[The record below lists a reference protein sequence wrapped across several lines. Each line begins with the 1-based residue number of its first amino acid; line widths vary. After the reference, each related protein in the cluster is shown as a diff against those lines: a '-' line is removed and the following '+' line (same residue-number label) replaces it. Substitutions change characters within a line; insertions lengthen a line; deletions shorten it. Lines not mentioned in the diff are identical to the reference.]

1 MLFSGGIEEGIVV
14 GKVVFSGPDE
24 VDGEEVFFCLYERE
38 VFGDGLRD
46 GFYFLDGVGV
56 DDFGEVF
63 VAFSREEEAV
73 GEGGDDMEGEES
85 LVEEADNVVG
95 FHFRG
100 DAFFFDRKEKERGAY
115 AFDIRSFS
123 CVLLHEGCLLELLLL
138 LMDHDFHFMEL
149 LLFLEDGFFL
159 AVAEAPE
166 IDGIFL
172 KGFPDFRK
180 AHPCALEK
188 TDGLEK
194 EDLTIRVVSVAA
206 IRIDSGGRQQAFF
219 IV

>member
-1 MLFSGGIEEGIVV
+1 
-14 GKVVFSGPDE
+14 
-24 VDGEEVFFCLYERE
+24 
-38 VFGDGLRD
+38 
-46 GFYFLDGVGV
+46 
-56 DDFGEVF
+56 
-63 VAFSREEEAV
+63 
-73 GEGGDDMEGEES
+73 
-85 LVEEADNVVG
+85 
-95 FHFRG
+95 
-100 DAFFFDRKEKERGAY
+100 
-115 AFDIRSFS
+115 
-123 CVLLHEGCLLELLLL
+123 
-138 LMDHDFHFMEL
+138 MDHDFHFMEL

-159 AVAEAPE
+159 AVPEAPE